1 MVLLMKKLLGIVVL
15 SLLFTVKANSSS
27 LPSDAIILNC
37 ESDDS
42 SITFETLLIP
52 STKEGLYMGA
62 YGSSVEELKWNDSY
76 YQIDGLFNEGISR
89 YSFKVNRS
97 TGKFSALWYGA
108 DGSMDGSITI
118 TGYCA
123 KKEENKF

>member
-1 MVLLMKKLLGIVVL
+1 MKNFLSVLLL
-15 SLLFTVKANSSS
+15 SLLFTIKANSSS

-37 ESDDS
+37 ASDDETV
-42 SITFETLLIP
+42 TFETVIIP

-62 YGSSVEELKWNDSY
+62 YGSSVEELKSNDSY

-97 TGKFSALWYGA
+97 TGRFSALWYGA

-118 TGYCA
+118 TGYCE